1 MSVPAPLL
9 DMFRRGEAPRDV
21 RLLAASGA
29 IAPRAHEQ
37 MALLML
43 LSEDADAE
51 VRETAGRTLN
61 ALPLEPLKKFLAR
74 SDVPIDMR
82 EFFADRGV
90 FPDEIPALSA
100 DEPLFDTGAEEPF
113 TSPLVQLPAAVPAG
127 GDNAGADRDSIV
139 QQLAKMS
146 FSERLKAAVKG
157 SREVRAILIR
167 EPNKMIAAAVLSS
180 PKVTEQEIESF
191 ARMANVS
198 EEVLRILAANR
209 TWMKNYGTLVA
220 LTKNPKT
227 PVAISLNLLARLNE
241 RDVTAVSSDRNVPEA
256 LRQAARRKVALGEKR

>member
-1 MSVPAPLL
+1 
-9 DMFRRGEAPRDV
+9 MFRRGEAPRDV

-43 LSEDADAE
+43 LSEDADVE

-61 ALPLEPLKKFLAR
+61 ALPQEPLKKFLAR

-82 EFFADRGV
+82 EFFADRGI
-90 FPDEIPALSA
+90 FPDEIPALRA
-100 DEPLFDTGAEEPF
+100 DEALFDAGGEEPF
-113 TSPLVQLPAAVPAG
+113 TSPLVQLPGLSPGAADS
-127 GDNAGADRDSIV
+127 GDNAGGDRDSVV

-146 FSERLKAAVKG
+146 FTERLKAAVKG
-157 SREVRAILIR
+157 SREVRAVLIR

-198 EEVLRILAANR
+198 EEVLRIIAGNR

-220 LTKNPKT
+220 LTRNPKT
-227 PVAISLNLLARLNE
+227 PVAISLNLLARLND
-241 RDVTAVSSDRNVPEA
+241 RDVNAVSSDRNVPEA
-256 LRQAARRKVALGEKR
+256 LRQAARRKVALSEKR